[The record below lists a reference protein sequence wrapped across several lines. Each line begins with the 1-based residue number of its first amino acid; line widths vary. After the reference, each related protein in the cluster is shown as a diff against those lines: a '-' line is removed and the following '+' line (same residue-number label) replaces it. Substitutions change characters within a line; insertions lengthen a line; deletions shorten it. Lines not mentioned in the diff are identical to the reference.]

1 MRIAQ
6 EEIFGPVLAILPY
19 DTVDEA
25 VELANA
31 TIYGLNAMVWGTSR
45 KEAVAVAR
53 RIRSG
58 NGYVNDGPRDVAAPF
73 GGYGASGIG
82 REGGVYDLME
92 FTQLKAVFDRT
103 TF

>member
-58 NGYVNDGPRDVAAPF
+58 NVYVNDGPRDVAAPF

-82 REGGVYDLME
+82 REGESRRVLTLGE
-92 FTQLKAVFDRT
+92 LKAVFDRT